1 MKARSRRSTA
11 QLNAHGVVG
20 DDEGGGISFVH
31 RRVAYTEHV
40 KEQIPVRILT
50 EVNPLHIDVPQ
61 LLSFFRECCFSPT
74 TLKPYKEKIKS
85 LMKNFWDTQKEFLKK
100 ITRKD
105 QKTELQNKKLD
116 AMTKLDVILRMF
128 IPTLLVK
135 YVSYSAIEVFYTFLA
150 SLISMGAINW
160 GTLHCLVNIKYNS
173 SDSEHST
180 MNTYMSRWCDVYSA
194 KRTQQWKIFIGML
207 HRPSHIDTFGA
218 LSNYV
223 PAYRLTD
230 CNSVYPIT
238 TAGFRKQRSI
248 MGIVLNQSGPLL
260 RQQTREDDGPLVDS
274 NFVCEI
280 LSDYIKVL
288 QRSVQLLK
296 WWIHYNGTDTES
308 TVFLFEVGDFENA
321 LDAEIDAEQYLAAY
335 STAGSYDGVESI
347 PMPRRDGQVIAFPS
361 VDVFK
366 STIKNVFDG
375 FSRYSLRLYRP
386 TIF

>member
-11 QLNAHGVVG
+11 QLNAHSVVG
-20 DDEGGGISFVH
+20 DEEGGGISFVH

-40 KEQIPVRILT
+40 KEQIPLRIIE

-160 GTLHCLVNIKYNS
+160 
-173 SDSEHST
+173 
-180 MNTYMSRWCDVYSA
+180 
-194 KRTQQWKIFIGML
+194 
-207 HRPSHIDTFGA
+207 
-218 LSNYV
+218 
-223 PAYRLTD
+223 
-230 CNSVYPIT
+230 
-238 TAGFRKQRSI
+238 
-248 MGIVLNQSGPLL
+248 
-260 RQQTREDDGPLVDS
+260 
-274 NFVCEI
+274 
-280 LSDYIKVL
+280 
-288 QRSVQLLK
+288 
-296 WWIHYNGTDTES
+296 
-308 TVFLFEVGDFENA
+308 
-321 LDAEIDAEQYLAAY
+321 
-335 STAGSYDGVESI
+335 
-347 PMPRRDGQVIAFPS
+347 
-361 VDVFK
+361 
-366 STIKNVFDG
+366 
-375 FSRYSLRLYRP
+375 
-386 TIF
+386 